1 MVKKSILKR
10 ISYAA
15 VAAVLAITAVPMVPT
30 SKAWAEAPDCVASH
44 KEDGKAAYNL
54 LNNRLSVTADDVEI
68 TLCAGSDFSEYPWG
82 ITAANIKNLTLHLN
96 GNTLNLAAT
105 NIKSGQTRIIDG
117 GIITSKNDNTVF
129 NNEGTIKLRDI
140 TYNGSSKAYRF
151 VRNKVDDAKLIIES
165 GNYSNTGPLFWKEAT
180 GSKFEFTGGVFDRD
194 VNNLLSEN
202 FGYKAYLNQSDKKWH
217 VETKLTKDNFR
228 LTQSEVTIKEGEIR
242 DVKQYLDL
250 PADSTTGFIIGSSN
264 TDYVKMNDVKN
275 AQTSSVT
282 GEIVGVNVTNG
293 VDKKQRRI
301 TIAPSYDKSIKQTI
315 YVNVESGLKSISVDD
330 ISMTQEDTKN
340 AQIRNEYYY
349 GVANGVTYELI
360 NNTPLQATVDGRGL
374 ITVSTGTDGII
385 DAGEYT
391 ITANALVNGNIIA
404 SDDFTVTVG
413 EVFTDFTLKEADSQG
428 IIKIKEDEWF
438 QLKIDGT
445 TTMGDANNVSI
456 INISVLDMSRD
467 GLMHA
472 REDRIAGDRQ
482 GAGNATIEVT
492 AKYVSNNGN
501 EYIVTKRFEV
511 EVVSVLESVLVQD
524 ETGVDVQNVVF
535 DRDKT
540 VDLVAKAKSS
550 TAGVYYSAVSD
561 DEDIANV
568 TIDRETGAMHISSSK
583 AGITTIKVKAVSKD
597 GSVEKTAVLN
607 VTVNKILE
615 TLNVDNISIDQGM
628 GGVIAPTVEDDVD
641 VEYTFEIVG
650 GGLGL
655 INLNRNTGVFST
667 ELGNGKSGVVSVKVT
682 ARELTGT
689 EHREKEKI
697 ITITVG
703 PVLSSFGLGFTDY
716 FKKTGEMQYE
726 IYEKDTTEILIS
738 NIVNS
743 EIRESDVQSWDY
755 EIVKGNDYI
764 ELDGK
769 TVKGVKN
776 GVATVKVS
784 GVYTS
789 ENGREYSVDK
799 QITVV
804 VKPLLTGVR
813 IKDKNGDSTK
823 PNIPQVLY
831 ENDKVTYTVQHIN
844 KRASVDYSVQTSDA
858 SIATAELDGANLI
871 IKTFEQTTVP
881 GGEAVVTVTAVDR
894 ENPNIVASRSIKIA
908 VKPTLKTL
916 DVDDVYLKVGD
927 KETLNIAWKNSAI
940 TPEIEYHIVDKRTA
954 IKSSGNGIKGMRAG
968 ETQAIVKASFDGKT
982 IEKTVGVHVYEMET
996 PIHHH
1001 YYGATGEIFDVHVG
1015 DKNENA
1021 HTVASVDKPWGMV
1034 VMGDRVIVFMPGVY
1048 TVTYTDYMAN
1058 GEIVGRYTAKFTI
1071 FRVEHETVVVAR
1083 GETKELDGHSEWDTT
1098 SAKDQTTGHHIQVN
1112 DEGKTVFA
1120 TDKGTVLGVHN
1131 VAMKHKFRSD
1141 AREIVKEVTVVVY
1154 DVTADSE
1161 SDPKGVTEETLKGY
1175 IEGMFSDV
1183 TSMEDLMERMEE
1195 ARALFGDGWE
1205 GLGSILGVSGAV
1217 MSGSEITTRVEVTE
1231 LEETDVDET
1240 LIDAVKEL
1248 NVDNVEYYDV
1258 SVWMSRD
1265 GYDFGRLHQLNKK
1278 ITVAL
1283 TTVTEPES
1291 GYTRKYIVVRQ
1302 HEGEEPEV
1310 LVEGVDFYIEDGVL
1324 YVISDKFST
1333 FAVAYQDTMIPAYG
1347 SVTYTVKAPETGD
1360 NTNETGSASA
1370 NTVLAAVAV
1379 VTAVTLAGAAIFAK
1393 RR

>member
-1 MVKKSILKR
+1 MVKKFFKKL
-10 ISYAA
+10 SYIG
-15 VAAVLAITAVPMVPT
+15 VAFVITLATVPIIPGGN
-30 SKAWAEAPDCVASH
+30 AWAEAPDCVASH
-44 KEDGKAAYNL
+44 KEDGEAAYNL
-54 LNNRLSVTADDVEI
+54 LNNELSATADDVEI

-105 NIKSGQTRIIDG
+105 NIESGQTRIIDG

-129 NNEGTIKLRDI
+129 NNKGTIKLRDI

-165 GNYSNTGPLFWKEAT
+165 GNYSNTGPLFWKEAA

-194 VNNLLSEN
+194 VNNLLPEN

-217 VETKLTKDNFR
+217 IETKLT
-228 LTQSEVTIKEGEIR
+228 SENITAPDTIVLKEGEVF
-242 DVKQYLDL
+242 DVASVMGV
-250 PADSTTGFIIGSSN
+250 PADSTTGFVYYSRN
-264 TDYVKMNDVKN
+264 NDVAN
-275 AQTSSVT
+275 INYNGMNINGTN
-282 GEIVGVNVTNG
+282 GLLGVNAGTTSIAVRPTYDTN
-293 VDKKQRRI
+293 I
-301 TIAPSYDKSIKQTI
+301 IKNI
-315 YVNVESGLKSISVDD
+315 NVRVETGLKSISVDD
-330 ISMTQEDTKN
+330 FLMTQEDTKEV
-340 AQIRNEYYY
+340 QIRNEYYY

-374 ITVSTGTDGII
+374 IAVSTGVDGII

-404 SDDFTVTVG
+404 SDDFAVTVG
-413 EVFTDFTLKEADSQG
+413 KVFTDFTLKEADDQG
-428 IIKIKEDEWF
+428 KIKIKEDEWF
-438 QLKIDGT
+438 QLNIDTT
-445 TTMGDANNVSI
+445 TTMGNADGVSI
-456 INISVLDMSRD
+456 TNISVLNMSSD

-482 GAGNATIEVT
+482 GAGNAMIEVT

-501 EYIVTKRFEV
+501 EYIATKRFEV

-524 ETGVDVQNVVF
+524 EAGVEVQNVVF

-583 AGITTIKVKAVSKD
+583 AGITTIKVKAISKD
-597 GSVEKTAVLN
+597 GSVEKTTVLN

-615 TLNVDNISIDQGM
+615 TLNVNNISIDQGM
-628 GGVIAPTVEDDVD
+628 GGVIAPMVEDDVD

-682 ARELTGT
+682 ARELTGA

-716 FKKTGEMQYE
+716 FKKTGEIQYE

-755 EIVKGNDYI
+755 EIVNGDNYI

-789 ENGREYSVDK
+789 GNGREYSVDK

-813 IKDKNGDSTK
+813 IKDENGDSTK

-831 ENDKVTYTVQHIN
+831 ENDEVTYAVQHIN

-858 SIATAELDGANLI
+858 SIAIAELDGANLI

-881 GGEAVVTVTAVDR
+881 GGEAVVTVTATDR

-916 DVDDVYLKVGD
+916 DVDDVYLRVGD
-927 KETLNIAWKNSAI
+927 KETLNIAWNNSAI
-940 TPEIEYHIVDKRTA
+940 TPEIEYHIVDKRMA
-954 IKSSGNGIKGMRAG
+954 IKSSGNGIRGMRAG

-982 IEKTVGVHVYEMET
+982 IEKTVGVHVYEVET

-1001 YYGATGEIFDVHVG
+1001 YYGATGEVFEVHVG
-1015 DKNENA
+1015 DKNTNA
-1021 HTVASVDKPWGMV
+1021 YTVARVDKMGMM
-1034 VMGDRVIVFMPGVY
+1034 VMGDRAVAFMPGVY

-1058 GEIVGRYTAKFTI
+1058 GEKVGEYTAEFTV
-1071 FRVEHETVVVAR
+1071 FRVERETVVVAR
-1083 GETKELDGHSEWDTT
+1083 GETKYLDGHSEWGTT
-1098 SAKDQTTGHHIQVN
+1098 SAKDETTGHHVHVN
-1112 DEGKTVFA
+1112 RNGKVVFA
-1120 TDKGTVLGVHN
+1120 TDQETALGVHE
-1131 VAMKHKFRSD
+1131 VTMKHSFGRD
-1141 AREIVKEVTVVVY
+1141 AREIVKRVTVVVY
-1154 DVTADSE
+1154 EVTADSE
-1161 SDPKGVTEETLKGY
+1161 TDPEGITADTLKDY
-1175 IEGMFSDV
+1175 IEGMFTQP
-1183 TSMEDLMERMEE
+1183 TSWEE
-1195 ARALFGDGWE
+1195 MIAKMQQAQDLFGTGFESVW
-1205 GLGSILGVSGAV
+1205 SVMGVSGAV
-1217 MSGSEITTRVEVTE
+1217 MNGSEMATRVEVTE
-1231 LEETDVDET
+1231 LEEVDVDEN
-1240 LIDAVKEL
+1240 LISAVEAL

-1265 GYDFGRLHQLNKK
+1265 GYDFGRLHQLSNK

-1283 TTVTEPES
+1283 TTVTDPES
-1291 GYTRKYIVVRQ
+1291 GYARKYIVVRQ

-1347 SVTYTVKAPETGD
+1347 SVTYTVKAPETGES
-1360 NTNETGSASA
+1360 TIEGSSA
-1370 NTVLAAVAV
+1370 NDNSMIMAIVTMIAVITIAGVAV
-1379 VTAVTLAGAAIFAK
+1379 FTK